1 MHGKRH
7 PNTYLLQQALVTMAN
22 KIDIVS
28 ALMEFICSL
37 REKDKVQVHGEI
49 STITAYYAKCQKG
62 NKSVFTSQNIRERPD
77 RKGSQGNPLY
87 QVMCEL
93 RPEEEKVLALPITGT
108 CIHGTG
114 DSLCSGPFT
123 WK

>member
-49 STITAYYAKCQKG
+49 NTITAYYAKCQKG
-62 NKSVFTSQNIRERPD
+62 NKSVFTSQSMRERPD
-77 RKGSQGNPLY
+77 KKGSQGNPLY
-87 QVMCEL
+87 QAMCEL

-108 CIHGTG
+108 SIHGTG

>member
-22 KIDIVS
+22 KTDIVS

-77 RKGSQGNPLY
+77 KKGSQGNPLY

-93 RPEEEKVLALPITGT
+93 RPEEEGAGIANNRA

>member
-1 MHGKRH
+1 M
-7 PNTYLLQQALVTMAN
+7 MAN

-62 NKSVFTSQNIRERPD
+62 NKSVFTSQSIRERPD
-77 RKGSQGNPLY
+77 KKGSQGNPLY

-93 RPEEEKVLALPITGT
+93 RPEEEKVLTLPITGT